1 MSTEQQIQ
9 KTIVILRHYLDHRPR
24 SDSIGD
30 EVLRPYA
37 VRLHAQVEAGDSE
50 LAVRSA
56 VAKIQEAL
64 RLPIVDQLCRDVASR
79 LNTFAD

>member
-1 MSTEQQIQ
+1 MLERG
-9 KTIVILRHYLDHRPR
+9 LPR
-24 SDSIGD
+24 RQPLSDSIGD

-37 VRLHAQVEAGDSE
+37 VRLHAQVEAGDYE

-56 VAKIQEAL
+56 VAKSQEAL
-64 RLPIVDQLCRDVASR
+64 RLPVVDQRCRDITSR